1 MKKIN
6 GNIASPK
13 GFKADGI
20 HCGLKRKRKDIGW
33 IISTVPAQCAG
44 VFTTNQV
51 KAAPVLVTKEKLK
64 NKSLQAIIVNSGNA
78 NACTGNQG
86 YQDAITMCEKTA
98 EHLNIDAAQVAV
110 ASTGII
116 GKHLK
121 MFQIEAGLELL
132 ANNQDCAAENFQEA
146 ILTTDTCQKV
156 SAYQEEID
164 GKTITVAGCAKGSGM
179 IHPNMATMLS
189 FITTDANISSDLLQE
204 LLSELTE
211 ITFNQITVDGDTS
224 TNDMVLVLANGEA
237 KNAEIQ
243 RGSLAYQQF
252 KNVLQAVFT
261 DLAKSIAKD
270 GEGATKLIEVQVENA
285 VDEYSARMLAK
296 SVVGSS
302 LVKSAIFG
310 QDPNW
315 GRILCSLGYSGIDFD
330 SNQIEIYLEDTLV
343 FAFGVPTDFSAD
355 QLSEKLKQAEITI
368 KVNMHDGVA
377 QGKAWGCDLTYEYV
391 KINALYHT

>member
-51 KAAPVLVTKEKLK
+51 KTAPVLVTKEKLK

-116 GKHLK
+116 GKHLQ

-243 RGSLAYQQF
+243 KGSLAYQQF

-270 GEGATKLIEVQVENA
+270 GEGATKLIEVQVENT

-315 GRILCSLGYSGIDFD
+315 GRILCALGYSGIDFD

-377 QGKAWGCDLTYEYV
+377 QGKAWGCDLTYGYV

>member
-116 GKHLK
+116 GKHLP

-132 ANNQDCAAENFQEA
+132 ANNQDCAAEDFQEA

-189 FITTDANISSDLLQE
+189 FITTDVNISSDLLQE

-243 RGSLAYQQF
+243 KGSLAHQQF

-315 GRILCSLGYSGIDFD
+315 GRILCALGYSGIDFD

-343 FAFGVPTDFSAD
+343 FAFGVPTDFSTD
-355 QLSEKLKQAEITI
+355 QLSEKLKQADITI
-368 KVNMHDGVA
+368 KVNMHGGVA
-377 QGKAWGCDLTYEYV
+377 KGKAWGCDLTYEYV

>member
-116 GKHLK
+116 GKQLQ
-121 MFQIEAGLELL
+121 MFQIEAG
-132 ANNQDCAAENFQEA
+132 
-146 ILTTDTCQKV
+146 
-156 SAYQEEID
+156 
-164 GKTITVAGCAKGSGM
+164 
-179 IHPNMATMLS
+179 
-189 FITTDANISSDLLQE
+189 
-204 LLSELTE
+204 
-211 ITFNQITVDGDTS
+211 
-224 TNDMVLVLANGEA
+224 
-237 KNAEIQ
+237 
-243 RGSLAYQQF
+243 
-252 KNVLQAVFT
+252 
-261 DLAKSIAKD
+261 
-270 GEGATKLIEVQVENA
+270 
-285 VDEYSARMLAK
+285 
-296 SVVGSS
+296 
-302 LVKSAIFG
+302 
-310 QDPNW
+310 
-315 GRILCSLGYSGIDFD
+315 
-330 SNQIEIYLEDTLV
+330 
-343 FAFGVPTDFSAD
+343 
-355 QLSEKLKQAEITI
+355 
-368 KVNMHDGVA
+368 
-377 QGKAWGCDLTYEYV
+377 
-391 KINALYHT
+391 

>member
-1 MKKIN
+1 
-6 GNIASPK
+6 
-13 GFKADGI
+13 
-20 HCGLKRKRKDIGW
+20 
-33 IISTVPAQCAG
+33 
-44 VFTTNQV
+44 
-51 KAAPVLVTKEKLK
+51 
-64 NKSLQAIIVNSGNA
+64 
-78 NACTGNQG
+78 
-86 YQDAITMCEKTA
+86 
-98 EHLNIDAAQVAV
+98 
-110 ASTGII
+110 
-116 GKHLK
+116 

-132 ANNQDCAAENFQEA
+132 ANNQECAAENFQEA

-156 SAYQEEID
+156 SAYQEEIA

-243 RGSLAYQQF
+243 KGSLAYQQF

-270 GEGATKLIEVQVENA
+270 GEGATKLIESVEN

-296 SVVGSS
+296 SVVSS
-302 LVKSAIFG
+302 NLVKV
-310 QDPNW
+310 QY
-315 GRILCSLGYSGIDFD
+315 LVKMELGK
-330 SNQIEIYLEDTLV
+330 NPMCVRL
-343 FAFGVPTDFSAD
+343 
-355 QLSEKLKQAEITI
+355 
-368 KVNMHDGVA
+368 
-377 QGKAWGCDLTYEYV
+377 
-391 KINALYHT
+391 

>member
-13 GFKADGI
+13 GFNADGI

-51 KAAPVLVTKEKLK
+51 KAAPVLVTKEKIK

-86 YQDAITMCEKTA
+86 YQDALKMCEKTA
-98 EHLNIDAAQVAV
+98 EYLNIDAAQVAV

-116 GKHLK
+116 GKHLP

-132 ANNQDCAAENFQEA
+132 ANNQECAAENFQEA

-156 SAYQEEID
+156 SVYQEEID
-164 GKTITVAGCAKGSGM
+164 RKTITVAGCAKGSGM

-243 RGSLAYQQF
+243 KGSLAYQQF
-252 KNVLQAVFT
+252 KSVLQAVFT

-285 VDEYSARMLAK
+285 IDEYSARMLAK

-315 GRILCSLGYSGIDFD
+315 GRILCALGYSGIDFD

-343 FAFGVPTDFSAD
+343 FAFGVPTDFSCD
-355 QLSEKLKQAEITI
+355 QLSEKLKQADITI
-368 KVNMHDGVA
+368 KVNMHGGVA
-377 QGKAWGCDLTYEYV
+377 KGKAWGCDLTYEYV